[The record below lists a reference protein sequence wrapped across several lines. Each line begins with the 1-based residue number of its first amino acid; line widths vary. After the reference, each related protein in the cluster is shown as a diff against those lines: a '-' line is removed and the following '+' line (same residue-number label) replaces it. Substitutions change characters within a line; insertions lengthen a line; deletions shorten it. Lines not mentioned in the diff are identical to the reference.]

1 MPNWFERKRT
11 IVSIVLLMVLAFL
24 MSRFEGVM
32 DVIGKLLAILSP
44 FIIGTVIALLV
55 NLPMRFLE
63 RHLKFFNRNH
73 VLRRIRR
80 PVCLLLSV
88 LFVAAIVFLIMLV
101 IIPEVVA
108 AVENTVRVLPGA
120 IKQAVDWINSLG
132 LTLRSNLNLTVPT
145 ETDVQ
150 GQIEDIYNFLVG
162 GIMGSTAII
171 QSAANWVMNTVI
183 GFIFAIYLLA
193 SKERL
198 MAQFR
203 SLTTAY
209 LKRPTADRVQKV
221 FHLSVDI
228 FSDFISGQC
237 LQALSSAL
245 LTWGFLALCGIPYA
259 VLISLLVFITAFI
272 PIFGPYISGALGII
286 LVYSQDAAL
295 IWWFLLI
302 FFIVQQVSG
311 SLIYPRIMASAID
324 LPSIWVLV
332 SVTVGGGLMGLAGI
346 KFFIP
351 FTAVLCNLLGEDVAR
366 RHALKNQTPDMRHA

>member
-1 MPNWFERKRT
+1 MPNWLERKRT
-11 IVSIVLLMVLAFL
+11 IVTIILLMMLAFL

-63 RHLKFFNRNH
+63 KYFAFFNKTPL
-73 VLRRIRR
+73 LRRLKR
-80 PVCLLLSV
+80 PICLLLSV
-88 LFVAAIVFLIMLV
+88 LFVAAVVVLIMLV
-101 IIPEVVA
+101 IIPEVVS
-108 AVENTVRVLPGA
+108 AVESTVLVLPGA

-132 LTLRSNLNLTVPT
+132 ITLRANLDLGVPT

-150 GQIEDIYNFLVG
+150 GQIESIYNFLVG

-171 QSAANWVMNTVI
+171 QSAANWVMNTLI

-198 MAQFR
+198 MGQFR

-209 LKRPTADRVQKV
+209 LKRSTADRVQRV
-221 FHLSVDI
+221 FHLTVDT

-245 LTWGFLALCGIPYA
+245 LTWGFLALFGIPYA
-259 VLISLLVFITAFI
+259 VLIGLLVFITAFV
-272 PIFGPYISGALGII
+272 PIFGPFISGALGIV
-286 LVYSQDAAL
+286 LVYSQDATL

-332 SVTVGGGLMGLAGI
+332 SVTVGGGLMGLAGML
-346 KFFIP
+346 FFIP
-351 FTAVLCNLLGEDVAR
+351 FTAVLYNLLGEDVALR
-366 RHALKNQTPDMRHA
+366 NQRAVAASETRHA

>member
-1 MPNWFERKRT
+1 MPNWLERKRT
-11 IVSIVLLMVLAFL
+11 IVTIILLMMLAFL

-63 RHLKFFNRNH
+63 KYFTFFNKTPL
-73 VLRRIRR
+73 LRRLMR
-80 PVCLLLSV
+80 PLCLLLSV
-88 LFVAAIVFLIMLV
+88 LFVAAVVVLIMLV
-101 IIPEVVA
+101 IIPEVVS
-108 AVENTVRVLPGA
+108 AVESTVRVLPDA

-132 LTLRSNLNLTVPT
+132 ITLRANLDLSVPT

-150 GQIEDIYNFLVG
+150 GQIESIYNFLVG

-171 QSAANWVMNTVI
+171 QSAANWVMNTLI

-198 MAQFR
+198 MGQFR

-209 LKRPTADRVQKV
+209 LKRSTADRVQRV
-221 FHLSVDI
+221 FHLTVDT

-245 LTWGFLALCGIPYA
+245 LTWGFLALFGIPYA
-259 VLISLLVFITAFI
+259 VLIGLLVFITAFV
-272 PIFGPYISGALGII
+272 PIFGPFISGALGIV
-286 LVYSQDAAL
+286 LVYSQDATL

-332 SVTVGGGLMGLAGI
+332 SVTVGGGLMGLAGML
-346 KFFIP
+346 FFIP
-351 FTAVLCNLLGEDVAR
+351 FTAVLYNLLGEDVALR
-366 RHALKNQTPDMRHA
+366 NQRAVAASETRHA

>member
-193 SKERL
+193 SKE
-198 MAQFR
+198 
-203 SLTTAY
+203 
-209 LKRPTADRVQKV
+209 
-221 FHLSVDI
+221 
-228 FSDFISGQC
+228 G
-237 LQALSSAL
+237 
-245 LTWGFLALCGIPYA
+245 
-259 VLISLLVFITAFI
+259 
-272 PIFGPYISGALGII
+272 
-286 LVYSQDAAL
+286 
-295 IWWFLLI
+295 
-302 FFIVQQVSG
+302 
-311 SLIYPRIMASAID
+311 
-324 LPSIWVLV
+324 
-332 SVTVGGGLMGLAGI
+332 
-346 KFFIP
+346 
-351 FTAVLCNLLGEDVAR
+351 
-366 RHALKNQTPDMRHA
+366 

>member
-1 MPNWFERKRT
+1 MPNWLERKRT
-11 IVSIVLLMVLAFL
+11 IVTIILLMMLAFL

-63 RHLKFFNRNH
+63 KYFAFFNITPL
-73 VLRRIRR
+73 LRRLKR
-80 PVCLLLSV
+80 PICLLLSV
-88 LFVAAIVFLIMLV
+88 LFVAAVVVLIMLV
-101 IIPEVVA
+101 IIPEVVS
-108 AVENTVRVLPGA
+108 AVESTVLVLPGA

-132 LTLRSNLNLTVPT
+132 ITLRANLDLGVPT

-150 GQIEDIYNFLVG
+150 GQIESIYNFLVG

-171 QSAANWVMNTVI
+171 QSAANWVMNTLI

-198 MAQFR
+198 MGQFR

-209 LKRPTADRVQKV
+209 LKRSTADRVQRV
-221 FHLSVDI
+221 FHLTVDT

-245 LTWGFLALCGIPYA
+245 LTWGFLALFGIPYA
-259 VLISLLVFITAFI
+259 VLIGLLVFITAFV
-272 PIFGPYISGALGII
+272 PIFGPFISGALGIV
-286 LVYSQDAAL
+286 LVYSQDATL

-332 SVTVGGGLMGLAGI
+332 SVTVGGGLMGLAGML
-346 KFFIP
+346 FFIP
-351 FTAVLCNLLGEDVAR
+351 FTAVLYNLLGEDVAFR
-366 RHALKNQTPDMRHA
+366 NQRAVAASETRHA

>member
-1 MPNWFERKRT
+1 MPNWLERKRT
-11 IVSIVLLMVLAFL
+11 IVIIILLMMLAFL

-63 RHLKFFNRNH
+63 KYFTFFNKTPL
-73 VLRRIRR
+73 LRRLMR
-80 PVCLLLSV
+80 PLCLLLSV
-88 LFVAAIVFLIMLV
+88 LFVAAVVVLIMLV
-101 IIPEVVA
+101 IIPEVVS
-108 AVENTVRVLPGA
+108 AVESTVRVLPDA
-120 IKQAVDWINSLG
+120 IKQAVVWINSLG
-132 LTLRSNLNLTVPT
+132 ITLRANLDLGVPT

-150 GQIEDIYNFLVG
+150 GQIESIYNFLVG

-171 QSAANWVMNTVI
+171 QSAANWVMNTLI

-198 MAQFR
+198 MGQFR

-209 LKRPTADRVQKV
+209 LKRSTADRVQRV
-221 FHLSVDI
+221 FHLTVDT

-245 LTWGFLALCGIPYA
+245 LTWGFLALFGIPYA
-259 VLISLLVFITAFI
+259 VLIGLLVFITAFV
-272 PIFGPYISGALGII
+272 PIFGPFISGALGIV
-286 LVYSQDAAL
+286 LVYSQDATL

-332 SVTVGGGLMGLAGI
+332 SVTVGGGLMGLAGML
-346 KFFIP
+346 FFIP
-351 FTAVLCNLLGEDVAR
+351 FTAVLYNLLGEDVALR
-366 RHALKNQTPDMRHA
+366 NQRAVAASETRHA